1 MTSYVS
7 PSFAMTPTRFHPS
20 PRLVMTSYASLPFVP
35 TRHRSPNFLRVS
47 MRCPDLPSLP
57 MISYAST
64 STCHPSSSSA
74 TYKCLKWFKSLQRLL
89 IYLFIYHSY
98 SLEPVGYGRY
108 RKEISINKSSKTDMR
123 KQARRP
129 DKGNPPPGRRLPQ
142 SIRAPLYQN

>member
-1 MTSYVS
+1 VVGSGCFLFSGYRPVELQVS
-7 PSFAMTPTRFHPS
+7 GLF
-20 PRLVMTSYASLPFVP
+20 
-35 TRHRSPNFLRVS
+35 
-47 MRCPDLPSLP
+47 
-57 MISYAST
+57 I
-64 STCHPSSSSA
+64 
-74 TYKCLKWFKSLQRLL
+74 
-89 IYLFIYHSY
+89 LFIYHSY

>member
-1 MTSYVS
+1 LASHPHIS
-7 PSFAMTPTRFHPS
+7 PVAYDGEGIN
-20 PRLVMTSYASLPFVP
+20 V
-35 TRHRSPNFLRVS
+35 
-47 MRCPDLPSLP
+47 
-57 MISYAST
+57 
-64 STCHPSSSSA
+64 
-74 TYKCLKWFKSLQRLL
+74 